1 MTAILDRTAAAPR
14 RHVVMHAPRRR
25 PNPLVQWWVL
35 TRRLLTPTLR
45 NGEILTSLLAPAVFT
60 VGFYVPLNTVMT
72 IFGPGLSSYAQ
83 FLMPMIVL
91 QALAF
96 AAISSAFRA
105 ATDAVEGINRRFG
118 SLPLPA
124 AVPFAARMSANM
136 IRCAVSLTAA
146 VVCGYVIGFQF
157 YGPPTQIAGFIGFSL
172 AIGLGLCLFGDVLG
186 TWSRNPEATT
196 QALMLPQLILGML
209 SVGFAP
215 ADQFP
220 EWVQGFVRNQPI
232 SQFTY
237 GLRALAGDTTAAAGT
252 VSWSVLAV
260 PVAWVVGLIV
270 LFAPLA
276 VFMTS
281 RRP

>member
-1 MTAILDRTAAAPR
+1 MTATVLDTGMRTA
-14 RHVVMHAPRRR
+14 VVR
-25 PNPLVQWWVL
+25 PEPDMFAQWWVL
-35 TRRLLTPTLR
+35 TRRLLAPTLR

-60 VGFYVPLNTVMT
+60 VGFFIPLNLVMT
-72 IFGPGLSSYAQ
+72 VFGHGLSSYAQ

-91 QALAF
+91 QALSF

-105 ATDAVEGINRRFG
+105 ATDSVEGINRRFG
-118 SLPLPA
+118 SMPMPA

-136 IRCAVSLTAA
+136 LRCAISFAAA
-146 VVCGYVIGFQF
+146 VVCGYIIGFRF
-157 YGPPTQIAGFIGFSL
+157 YGPMLHTVGFVALSL

-196 QALMLPQLILGML
+196 QSLMLPQLILGML

-220 EWVQGFVRNQPI
+220 SWVQGFVRNQPI

-237 GLRALAGDTTAAAGT
+237 GLRALAGDSTANAGT
-252 VSWSVLAV
+252 VSWSVMGPPLAW
-260 PVAWVVGLIV
+260 ALGLIV
-270 LFAPLA
+270 VFAPLA
-276 VFMTS
+276 VYMTS

>member
-1 MTAILDRTAAAPR
+1 VTAIATRTIAPR
-14 RHVVMHAPRRR
+14 RHVVAHPPRHT
-25 PNPLVQWWVL
+25 PNPVVQWWVL
-35 TRRLLTPTLR
+35 TRRLLAPTLR

-60 VGFYVPLNTVMT
+60 LGFYVPLNTVMT

-91 QALAF
+91 QAISF

-118 SLPLPA
+118 SLPMPA

-136 IRCAVSLTAA
+136 IRCAISLAAA
-146 VVCGYVIGFQF
+146 VVCGYLIGFQF
-157 YGPPTQIAGFIGFSL
+157 YGSPAHTVGFIAFSL

-186 TWSRNPEATT
+186 TWSRNPEGTT

-215 ADQFP
+215 VDQFP

-237 GLRALAGDTTAAAGT
+237 GLRALAGDSTAAAGSVT
-252 VSWSVLAV
+252 WSVMAV
-260 PVAWVVGLIV
+260 PLAWVVGLIV
-270 LFAPLA
+270 AFVPLA
-276 VFMTS
+276 VYMTS